1 MKPLRQFLIKY
12 LFGRYWYRFP
22 GQQHY
27 NNTSRGPFWFFNGYL
42 LIAILWM
49 LTGFGLGLSIPWS
62 IIVLYF
68 GFPLKGLGYFQMF
81 PVKWHELDPEQKW
94 MYGQAHFSNDLSKP
108 LPWNEGI
115 NKEWRKLNQEFKIK
129 YRLIP

>member
-1 MKPLRQFLIKY
+1 MKQIRKFLIKY

-22 GQQHY
+22 GQHQY

-42 LIAILWM
+42 LIAILWL

-62 IIVLYF
+62 VIVLYF
-68 GFPLKGLGYFQMF
+68 GFPLKGLSYFQMF
-81 PVKWHELDPEQKW
+81 PVKWHELDDEQKW
-94 MYGQAHFSNDLSKP
+94 LYGQAYFSTDLSKP
-108 LPWNEGI
+108 LEWNSRMRTEWLKI
-115 NKEWRKLNQEFKIK
+115 NREMKIK